1 MTRDRD
7 VFVPLRQRAAIAD
20 NANGKLFISIH
31 ANSHRNKRISGL
43 EVYFLSAAKTE
54 SAQLVADRENESI
67 LLEDNPGY
75 YSDET
80 DIFSK
85 IFNDMASDVFLKES
99 QYMCKLMLDK
109 ARSSTKQINR
119 GVKQAGFYV
128 MLGTQAIMP
137 SVLFEIG
144 YISNSNEETML
155 RRVSYQKRIA
165 NAMYDA
171 IMEFK
176 KQAERDLISRGE

>member
-1 MTRDRD
+1 
-7 VFVPLRQRAAIAD
+7 
-20 NANGKLFISIH
+20 
-31 ANSHRNKRISGL
+31 
-43 EVYFLSAAKTE
+43 
-54 SAQLVADRENESI
+54 
-67 LLEDNPGY
+67 
-75 YSDET
+75 
-80 DIFSK
+80 
-85 IFNDMASDVFLKES
+85 MASNVFLKES

-109 ARSSTKQINR
+109 SRTATKQVNR

-137 SVLFEIG
+137 SILFEIG
-144 YISNSNEETML
+144 YISNAEEEKML
-155 RRVSYQKRIA
+155 KRVSYQKRIA